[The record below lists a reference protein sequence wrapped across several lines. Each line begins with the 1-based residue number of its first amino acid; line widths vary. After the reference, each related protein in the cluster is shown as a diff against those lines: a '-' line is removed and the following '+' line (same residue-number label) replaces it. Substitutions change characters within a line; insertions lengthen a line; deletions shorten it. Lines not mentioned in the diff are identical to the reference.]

1 MAESKTHTFTY
12 SHKDRYDREVLE
24 VRMGTNEVGL
34 SELIEQFERYL
45 KAAGFC
51 FEDRRLELVY
61 IETEEEE

>member
-1 MAESKTHTFTY
+1 MAESKTHTFIY
-12 SHKDRYDREVLE
+12 SHKDMYD
-24 VRMGTNEVGL
+24 
-34 SELIEQFERYL
+34 